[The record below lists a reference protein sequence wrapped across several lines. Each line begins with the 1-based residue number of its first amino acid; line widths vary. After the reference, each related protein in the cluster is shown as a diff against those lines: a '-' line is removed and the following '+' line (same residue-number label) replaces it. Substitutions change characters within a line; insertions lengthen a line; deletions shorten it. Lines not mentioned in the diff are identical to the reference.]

1 MTQSQPPAEELLG
14 FDNPQY
20 DLAAKNVLSERSV
33 AAYILKATVPEF
45 KKANIKE
52 IAEKYIEGDIQVSK
66 VPVNPGKTNAAKRP
80 KKIKGLRN
88 EAGDVTEGWITFDIV
103 FHAITPDEGERIRLI
118 INIEA
123 QKTYSEATLKYI
135 LTKRAVFYASRL
147 ISSQKET
154 EFTGSDYS
162 EVKKVYTIWICMES
176 PTDKSIINHY
186 RLTEHNL
193 VGKYKEPQE
202 NYDLINIVMVYLAPG
217 PVRNKTLAMLQVIF
231 QETEKTAEEK
241 SEILRKKFDIEV
253 SAEMEEE
260 LRTMCNLSEGI
271 YERGVTQGIAQGE
284 ENKTIEMIKKLWKK
298 GMDVGFIK
306 DVPSWTE
313 EQIMKVV
320 KKEKN

>member
-103 FHAITPDEGERIRLI
+103 FHAITPDDGERIRLI

-271 YERGVTQGIAQGE
+271 YERGMAQGE
-284 ENKTIEMIKKLWKK
+284 ENKTVKMIKNLWQK
-298 GMDVGFIK
+298 GMDVDFIK
-306 DVPSWTE
+306 DVTEWTE
-313 EQIMKVV
+313 EQILKVV
-320 KKEKN
+320 KKDTK

>member
-66 VPVNPGKTNAAKRP
+66 VPINPGKTNAAKRP

-103 FHAITPDEGERIRLI
+103 FHAITPDDGERIRLI

-271 YERGVTQGIAQGE
+271 YERGVTKGE
-284 ENKTIEMIKKLWKK
+284 ENIIKNLWEK
-298 GMDVGFIK
+298 GMDVEFIK
-306 DVPSWTE
+306 DVTKWTE

-320 KKEKN
+320 KKTKN

>member
-103 FHAITPDEGERIRLI
+103 FHAITPDDGERIRLI

-271 YERGVTQGIAQGE
+271 YERGVTKGE
-284 ENKTIEMIKKLWKK
+284 ENIIKNLWEK
-298 GMDVGFIK
+298 GMDVEFIK
-306 DVPSWTE
+306 DVTKWTE

-320 KKEKN
+320 KKTKN

>member
-14 FDNPQY
+14 FNNPQY

-33 AAYILKATVPEF
+33 AAYILKGTVPEF
-45 KKANIKE
+45 KNVSLKD
-52 IAEKYIEGDIQVSK
+52 IAEKCIEGDIQVSE

-88 EAGDVTEGWITFDIV
+88 EAGDVTEGWITFDII
-103 FHAITPDEGERIRLI
+103 FHALTPDSGERIRLI

-123 QKTYSEATLKYI
+123 QKTFSESTLKYI

-154 EFTGSDYS
+154 EFSGSDYS

-176 PTDKSIINHY
+176 PTERSVINHY
-186 RLTEHNL
+186 RMTERHL

-217 PVRNKTLAMLQVIF
+217 PVRNKTLSMLQVIF
-231 QETEKTAEEK
+231 QETDKTAEEK

-253 SAEMEEE
+253 TAEMEEE

-271 YERGVTQGIAQGE
+271 YERGVTQGITLE
-284 ENKTIEMIKKLWKK
+284 KENTIKNLWKA
-298 GMDVGFIK
+298 GTELSIIK
-306 DVPSWTE
+306 IASGWTE
-313 EQIMKVV
+313 EQIMKVI
-320 KKEKN
+320 KKDKK

>member
-253 SAEMEEE
+253 TAEMEEE

-271 YERGVTQGIAQGE
+271 YERGA
-284 ENKTIEMIKKLWKK
+284 ENKTIEIINNLWEK
-298 GMDVGFIK
+298 GMDVEFIK
-306 DVPSWTE
+306 DVTKWTE
-313 EQIMKVV
+313 EKIMKVI
-320 KKEKN
+320 KKDKN